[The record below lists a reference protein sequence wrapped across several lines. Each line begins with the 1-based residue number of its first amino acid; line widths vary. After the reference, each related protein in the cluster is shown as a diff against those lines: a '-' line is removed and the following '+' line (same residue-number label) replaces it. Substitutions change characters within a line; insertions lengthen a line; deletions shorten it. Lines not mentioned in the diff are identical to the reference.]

1 MKAIVT
7 IILCFFIY
15 TISAQNFIT
24 TWKTDNPGTSS
35 ATSITIPT
43 ISGGYN
49 YDVDWDNDGVFDE
62 LGVTGSVTHDFLSAG
77 NYTIQ
82 IRGNFPR
89 IFFNNGGDKEKILS
103 VDQWGDGKWTSME
116 KAFYGCKN
124 LEVNAADVPD
134 LSMATS
140 MKYMFSGAASLNQ
153 SLNSWDVSTITDMS
167 G

>member
-89 IFFNNGGDKEKILS
+89 IFFNNGGDKEKNTFGRS
-103 VDQWGDGKWTSME
+103 MGRWKVD
-116 KAFYGCKN
+116 FYGKGF
-124 LEVNAADVPD
+124 LW
-134 LSMATS
+134 M
-140 MKYMFSGAASLNQ
+140 
-153 SLNSWDVSTITDMS
+153 
-167 G
+167 